1 MSTKV
6 LDWES
11 LSLPDYENQT
21 ETAARLQ
28 EIADSDLVIAGSTL
42 KAKYKNSGF
51 SPSPEQARQVATM
64 SCLGLTDKA
73 IGQVLNIELRTL
85 KFYYSKEL
93 KTSGP
98 LANAMVARVALNMA
112 MDGQHADMTKFWLKT
127 RAGWKETNVTELTGK
142 DGAPIET
149 TSAKDRLKGLLVAKA
164 AAKG

>member
-1 MSTKV
+1 MNTKV

-11 LSLPDYENQT
+11 LSLPDYEDQK

-28 EIADSDLVIAGSTL
+28 VIADTDLVAQPKLQPKHKG
-42 KAKYKNSGF
+42 AGF

-73 IGQVLNIELRTL
+73 IGQVLNIDLKTL
-85 KFYYSKEL
+85 KFYYTKEL

-98 LANAMVARVALNMA
+98 LANAMVARVALSMA

-127 RAGWKETNVTELTGK
+127 RANWKETSAVELTGK

-149 TSAKDRLKGLLVAKA
+149 TSAKDRLKGML
-164 AAKG
+164 AAKPVGKG